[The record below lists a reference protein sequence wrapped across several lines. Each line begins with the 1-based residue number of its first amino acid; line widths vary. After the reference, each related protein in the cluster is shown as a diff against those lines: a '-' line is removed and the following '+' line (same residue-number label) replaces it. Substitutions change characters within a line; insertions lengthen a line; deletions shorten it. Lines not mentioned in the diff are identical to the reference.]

1 MRQKNRK
8 IMAAGMAAVTL
19 CTSLVST
26 PVYAAE
32 ASVSVDESMYVNL
45 DYYGSVDKVNVVKG
59 VSLNGLTSFTD
70 YGNYLD
76 VTNMT
81 NNTAPEI
88 GDGKVTWNLPADTKG
103 YFYYKGAIDKDT
115 VTLPWTMDV
124 SYKLNGVPTDAE
136 KLAGASGLVEV
147 HVTAKPN
154 DAARD
159 YYKNNM
165 LLVVAML
172 VDMSKCYSVEAE
184 GAQTQSLGS
193 QTAIMYTALPGE
205 DGDYTIRIGSDKF
218 ETSGVIMAMVPGT
231 VKDLEHIV
239 DLKDAKDTWKGAGD
253 QLYDSMDQLA
263 ASVGEHEKRRQRAET
278 GIKRGG
284 ECERHHQRFQR

>member
-8 IMAAGMAAVTL
+8 IMAVGMAAVTL

-32 ASVSVDESMYVNL
+32 ASVSVDEAMYVNL

-103 YFYYKGAIDKDT
+103 YFYYKGHGDT
-115 VTLPWTMDV
+115 SVDD
-124 SYKLNGVPTDAE
+124 GC
-136 KLAGASGLVEV
+136 
-147 HVTAKPN
+147 
-154 DAARD
+154 
-159 YYKNNM
+159 
-165 LLVVAML
+165 LL
-172 VDMSKCYSVEAE
+172 
-184 GAQTQSLGS
+184 Q
-193 QTAIMYTALPGE
+193 
-205 DGDYTIRIGSDKF
+205 
-218 ETSGVIMAMVPGT
+218 
-231 VKDLEHIV
+231 
-239 DLKDAKDTWKGAGD
+239 
-253 QLYDSMDQLA
+253 
-263 ASVGEHEKRRQRAET
+263 
-278 GIKRGG
+278 IKRSPDGCREARRSFRTRGG
-284 ECERHHQRFQR
+284 PCDRETERCGERLL

>member
-1 MRQKNRK
+1 MKRKNRK
-8 IMAAGMAAVTL
+8 LLAAGMAAATL
-19 CTSLVST
+19 CTSLVSA

-32 ASVSVDESMYVNL
+32 ASVSVDEAMCVNL
-45 DYYGSVDKVNVVKG
+45 DYYGRVDKVNVVKG

-81 NNTAPEI
+81 NNTAPEV

-147 HVTAKPN
+147 HVTATPN
-154 DAARD
+154 EAARD
-159 YYKNNM
+159 YYKNNL

-172 VDMSKCYSVEAE
+172 VDMSDCYSVEAE
-184 GAQTQSLGS
+184 GPRPR
-193 QTAIMYTALPGE
+193 ALL
-205 DGDYTIRIGSDKF
+205 SDRDHVHGA
-218 ETSGVIMAMVPGT
+218 SG
-231 VKDLEHIV
+231 
-239 DLKDAKDTWKGAGD
+239 
-253 QLYDSMDQLA
+253 
-263 ASVGEHEKRRQRAET
+263 
-278 GIKRGG
+278 
-284 ECERHHQRFQR
+284 

>member
-81 NNTAPEI
+81 TIRPRRSE
-88 GDGKVTWNLPADTKG
+88 T
-103 YFYYKGAIDKDT
+103 
-115 VTLPWTMDV
+115 
-124 SYKLNGVPTDAE
+124 E
-136 KLAGASGLVEV
+136 KLPGISRP
-147 HVTAKPN
+147 TQ
-154 DAARD
+154 RD
-159 YYKNNM
+159 
-165 LLVVAML
+165 
-172 VDMSKCYSVEAE
+172 
-184 GAQTQSLGS
+184 
-193 QTAIMYTALPGE
+193 IF
-205 DGDYTIRIGSDKF
+205 TIK
-218 ETSGVIMAMVPGT
+218 
-231 VKDLEHIV
+231 
-239 DLKDAKDTWKGAGD
+239 
-253 QLYDSMDQLA
+253 
-263 ASVGEHEKRRQRAET
+263 
-278 GIKRGG
+278 
-284 ECERHHQRFQR
+284 ERSTRTR

>member
-1 MRQKNRK
+1 MKRKNRK
-8 IMAAGMAAVTL
+8 LLAAGMAAVTL
-19 CTSLVST
+19 CTSLVSA

-32 ASVSVDESMYVNL
+32 ASVSVDEAMYVNL
-45 DYYGSVDKVNVVKG
+45 DYYGRVDKVNVVKG

-81 NNTAPEI
+81 NNTAPEV

-147 HVTAKPN
+147 HVTATPN
-154 DAARD
+154 EAARD
-159 YYKNNM
+159 
-165 LLVVAML
+165 
-172 VDMSKCYSVEAE
+172 
-184 GAQTQSLGS
+184 
-193 QTAIMYTALPGE
+193 
-205 DGDYTIRIGSDKF
+205 
-218 ETSGVIMAMVPGT
+218 
-231 VKDLEHIV
+231 
-239 DLKDAKDTWKGAGD
+239 
-253 QLYDSMDQLA
+253 
-263 ASVGEHEKRRQRAET
+263 
-278 GIKRGG
+278 
-284 ECERHHQRFQR
+284 

>member
-1 MRQKNRK
+1 MKRKNRK
-8 IMAAGMAAVTL
+8 LLAAGMAAATL
-19 CTSLVST
+19 CTSLVSA

-32 ASVSVDESMYVNL
+32 ASVSVDEAMYVNL
-45 DYYGSVDKVNVVKG
+45 DYYGRVDKVNVVKG

-81 NNTAPEI
+81 NNTAPEV

-147 HVTAKPN
+147 HVTATPN
-154 DAARD
+154 EAARD
-159 YYKNNM
+159 YYKNNL

-172 VDMSKCYSVEAE
+172 VDMS
-184 GAQTQSLGS
+184 
-193 QTAIMYTALPGE
+193 
-205 DGDYTIRIGSDKF
+205 DK
-218 ETSGVIMAMVPGT
+218 S
-231 VKDLEHIV
+231 
-239 DLKDAKDTWKGAGD
+239 
-253 QLYDSMDQLA
+253 
-263 ASVGEHEKRRQRAET
+263 
-278 GIKRGG
+278 IKKLL
-284 ECERHHQRFQR
+284 